1 MPLISG
7 VIITYNEERHI
18 AQCIDSLSKVVDEIV
33 VVDSLSK
40 DRTKEICYEKGVRFI
55 EHPFQN
61 HISQKNFAVSQATHD
76 IILSLD
82 ADESLSE
89 ELTKS
94 MLAVKG
100 NWTGQAYKMNR
111 MSMYGDKWI
120 RHGNWYPDSKIRLWN
135 RKMGKWGGYNPHDT
149 VVLNNNTKVV
159 QLKGD
164 ILHRW
169 YRNAAESIDKIQL
182 YSEIY
187 SKKNVDKKSSSI
199 STMMIHS
206 VFAFFKSYVIK
217 RGFLDGYEG
226 LAVAVSV
233 ANHTYYKYAKLYEA
247 TKKKYEE

>member
-1 MPLISG
+1 MIKLSS
-7 VIITYNEERHI
+7 VIITFNEERNIGRCIESLVGI
-18 AQCIDSLSKVVDEIV
+18 ADEIV
-33 VVDSLSK
+33 VVDSGSTDK
-40 DRTKEICYEKGVRFI
+40 TEAICRSFGVKYIYHTF
-55 EHPFQN
+55 EGYGE
-61 HISQKNFAVSQATHD
+61 QKNFAVSQANHD

-94 MLAVKG
+94 ILAVKENG
-100 NWTGQAYKMNR
+100 TGQAYKMNR
-111 MSMYGDKWI
+111 MSMYGNKWI

-149 VVLNNNTKVV
+149 VVLNKDTKVV

-169 YRNAAESIDKIQL
+169 YRNAAESLDKIQL

-187 SKKNVDKKSSSI
+187 SRKNVDKKSSSI
-199 STMMIHS
+199 STIMIHS
-206 VFAFFKSYVIK
+206 VFAFFKSYIIK